1 MAKLSIIMVSYNEKD
16 YIAEAI
22 ESVIAQS
29 FTDWELIIGDDGS
42 NDGTLE
48 IIKNY
53 KDKYPEKIKFYTMNR
68 NDGITVPS
76 ARVSN
81 NLKHGFKIASGSYLS
96 VLDGDDFFI
105 STKKF
110 ENEISFLDNNKNYVA
125 TVSDFK
131 YVFDASERNY
141 VIRNFGRCN
150 FFWACEYSHLS
161 CFTFR
166 KECLLKLINNFFD
179 DTGMAFSIALA
190 GKWKYTRSVDFAYRQ
205 RNDGIMKKTSSIKL
219 CILELLLYNQILS
232 KTKKYRVASLSR
244 FYKPMRCVFKNRDKI
259 NMEIDSYADYL
270 KYDICGLI
278 TNLLNYDRLK
288 LSLKIKYKKMMLCA
302 FVSYVFFGCLK
313 KVGKLFFMIFRRKT
327 WK

>member
-1 MAKLSIIMVSYNEKD
+1 MAKLSIIMISYNEKD

-81 NLKHGFKIASGSYLS
+81 NLKHGFKIASGNYLS
-96 VLDGDDFFI
+96 VLSGDDFFI

-110 ENEISFLDNNKNYVA
+110 ENEISFLDKNKKYVA

-131 YVFDASERNY
+131 YVFDVSDENF
-141 VIRNFGRCN
+141 VIRNFGGCS

-179 DTGMAFSIALA
+179 DTGLVFSIALS
-190 GKWKYTRSVDFAYRQ
+190 GKWKYTRSADFAYRQ